1 MSKEELTSVTPD
13 SVTCPEKWYSF
24 AILLDGVNLFHCNEK
39 DNALFHLKDL
49 AENKYLP
56 KFRKEFPDRE
66 VYINPGD
73 LKTKFTI
80 VRKTEGKLRWGEPI
94 VTCCT
99 LELVRVPC
107 IRRVNRSTTESV

>member
-1 MSKEELTSVTPD
+1 MSKEEFTAVTVS

-24 AILLDGVNLFHCNEK
+24 AILKDGKNLFHCNNE
-39 DNALFHLKDL
+39 DNALFHIKDL

-56 KFRKEFPDRE
+56 EFRKEFPDRE
-66 VYINPGD
+66 VYINPSG
-73 LKTKFTI
+73 LGTKFTI

-107 IRRVNRSTTESV
+107 IRRVATSRTESV